1 MCGTPLLHEVAIPSC
16 ADCKASWKCCAVV
29 CKADSKR
36 TVLKTKG
43 WEANRIRGGCIADT
57 ESHGP
62 SETTYQ
68 QSRLG
73 GAFILDTYPVP
84 VVMFTFSRRVM
95 RSTSCLA
102 LS

>member
-1 MCGTPLLHEVAIPSC
+1 MCGAPLLHEVAIPSC
-16 ADCKASWKCCAVV
+16 ANCNACWKCRAVV

-43 WEANRIRGGCIADT
+43 WEAYRIRRGCIADT

-62 SETTYQ
+62 PETTCQ
-68 QSRLG
+68 RSWL
-73 GAFILDTYPVP
+73 AFILDTYPVP